1 MADYTAIDN
10 PELYFQAKTY
20 TGNGTA
26 IGSGGNA
33 ITLDGSENMQ
43 PDWVIIK
50 NRSATGNNIV
60 TDAVR
65 GVQKMILTDG
75 TDAETTQSQGLMT
88 FNSDGFTVGSL
99 AEVNTSSNN
108 FVAWNWKAGT
118 SVSGN
123 TSGGTAK
130 AYSGSVNTD
139 AGISIITYLGNDNS
153 AHVIPHHL
161 GVAPE
166 LTIIKERSNAD
177 IWVVQNVYSGFG
189 NYMTLHTDSA
199 SATNGGNFIT
209 SVSSSA
215 VTMNENAVNNAN
227 DESYIL
233 YSFASKQGYSKI
245 NTYTGNG
252 HATLGTFIYTGF
264 KPAMVII
271 KRTNAAGEGWSIFDN
286 KRSPH
291 NVMSNELRADV
302 TSAEATSNHQ
312 IDFYSTGFKP
322 KGSTVTGINAS
333 GDTYLYYAVAEAP
346 LLNSNGVPATA
357 R

>member
-1 MADYTAIDN
+1 MAYTTIDDSSA
-10 PELYFQAKTY
+10 YFQTKLY
-20 TGNGTA
+20 TGNGGT
-26 IGSGGNA
+26 NA
-33 ITLDGSENMQ
+33 LTLDGNSNLQ
-43 PDWVIIK
+43 PDWVWIK
-50 NRSATGNNIV
+50 NRNGTQDHHLFDS
-60 TDAVR
+60 VR
-65 GVQKMILTDG
+65 GTLKRLESNSTAQE
-75 TDAETTQSQGLMT
+75 ETRANSITSYD
-88 FNSDGFTVGSL
+88 SDGFTLGDY
-99 AEVNTSSNN
+99 ANTNTNN
-108 FVAWNWKAGT
+108 DTYVAWNWKAGT

-130 AYSGSVNTD
+130 AYSGSVSTD

-153 AHVIPHHL
+153 AHVVPHHL

-189 NYMTLHTDSA
+189 NYMTLHTNSA

-245 NTYTGNG
+245 GTYIGNG
-252 HATLGTFIYTGF
+252 NADGPFIPLSF
-264 KPAMVII
+264 EPAFLIY
-271 KRTNAAGEGWSIFDN
+271 KRTDTAKSWYMNDN
-286 KRSPH
+286 KRDVH
-291 NVMSNELRADV
+291 NPVDGVLLADA
-302 TSAEATSNHQ
+302 TDAENASHGNK
-312 IDFYSTGFKP
+312 IDFLSNGFKSRST
-322 KGSTVTGINAS
+322 GSTVNSS
-333 GDTYLYYAVAEAP
+333 GGTYLYMAFAENP
-346 LLNSNGVPATA
+346 FVTSTGVPATA

>member
-1 MADYTAIDN
+1 MAYTTIDD
-10 PELYFQAKTY
+10 PSAYFQTHLYAGSNSDITA
-20 TGNGTA
+20 TFSGN
-26 IGSGGNA
+26 SD
-33 ITLDGSENMQ
+33 LQ
-43 PDWVIIK
+43 PDWIWFK
-50 NRSATGNNIV
+50 SRSSDNDHLTY
-60 TDAVR
+60 DSVR
-65 GVQKMILTDG
+65 GVGKRLQPNA
-75 TDAETTQSQGLMT
+75 TDAEVDRSGNNDELKSFNTNGWTLGT
-88 FNSDGFTVGSL
+88 FNSNITGAGKTCVS
-99 AEVNTSSNN
+99 
-108 FVAWNWKAGT
+108 WNWKAGT

-130 AYSGSVNTD
+130 AYSGSVSTD

-153 AHVIPHHL
+153 AHVVPHHL

-189 NYMTLHTDSA
+189 NYMTLHTNSA

-245 NTYTGNG
+245 GTYIGNG
-252 HATLGTFIYTGF
+252 NADGPFIPLSF
-264 KPAMVII
+264 EPAFLIY
-271 KRTNAAGEGWSIFDN
+271 KRTDTAKSWYMNDN
-286 KRSPH
+286 KRDVH
-291 NVMSNELRADV
+291 NPVDGVLLADA
-302 TSAEATSNHQ
+302 TDAENASHGNK
-312 IDFYSTGFKP
+312 IDFLSNGFKSRST
-322 KGSTVTGINAS
+322 GSTVNSS
-333 GDTYLYYAVAEAP
+333 GGTYLYMAFAENP
-346 LLNSNGVPATA
+346 FVTSTGVPATA